1 MVDNPQTD
9 DQTLDALQAAVE
21 EGGPTAELLA
31 LIARLRESAGE
42 LAKSS
47 PDDDRHLFG
56 VIQDFLFILDERGCI
71 LDVNHVVEERLGYAA
86 HELLGQSVLEVHPP
100 ERNQEAAEIVAEFL
114 AGTRAFCPIPLITRD
129 GREIPVE
136 TSISR
141 GTWRGKPCLIGVSRD
156 ITARER
162 VDRERLEAL
171 EAAERASRRLSLLL
185 QAATRVQGATTEREV
200 LEVVAPAVRDT
211 GWEAVGAHLFR
222 DWVATDA
229 AYVGLSEKE
238 VATLEGARPDPVERA
253 SCYGPERDR
262 FKVGRSYF
270 IPSEARAAAGMP
282 EPPRKS
288 RRPRGEGRTWDSC
301 DVAYV
306 PMYGPDGAVIGTIA
320 MDDPVDGQRPDE
332 ETFRYLEFFAE
343 LAAAAIVKL
352 RLADDR
358 RRAELAVQDS
368 ERRMRALSDASFEA
382 LFFSESGICLDQNST
397 AERMFGYTLEEAVGR
412 PGVEW
417 IAPRDRE
424 MVIERMLAGR
434 EDPYEAL
441 AQRKDGSTFPAQ
453 IQARMIDDQG
463 RRIRVTSL
471 TDITARKRAEEALR
485 TSEERLAF
493 ALDATSDGVWD
504 HRLPSNTWTRNDSWY
519 ELTGYARGE
528 LKAFEEEHGS
538 ILHPDDV
545 PRLAES
551 MMAHLRGDTPEYRV
565 EFRLRHKSGEWRW
578 LLGRGRTMVRDEE
591 GNPLRLIGTDTDITR
606 QKRAEEELRRSEQ
619 KYRGLFDESIA
630 AVYVFDRE
638 KRFVDSNQAG
648 LDLVGYS
655 REELLSMSIPDVDAD
670 PVVVLP
676 AHEQLLGGAP
686 IVNYRHQLRRKDGSM
701 ITVLNNSRPLT
712 DSRGEVT
719 GMQSTLIDITQETRL
734 EEELRQLQRLEAIGT
749 LAAGV
754 THDFNNI
761 LTAIIGHAELARL
774 AMEEKAVPAGEID
787 GIVSAARR
795 GSAISKSLL
804 TFCRRTP
811 SQLEVVD
818 FGGLVS
824 DSISMLRRVLPAII
838 ELETEGLEPG
848 LWWIEAD
855 AAQMNQ
861 VLMNLVVN
869 SRDAMPE
876 GGTLRVQI
884 SSGTLYVSEDLVAA
898 DAPSREA
905 IVLTVED
912 TGQGIDSE
920 NLPRV
925 YDPFFTTKPRGRG
938 TGLGLSVVHGI
949 VEAHGAQMSL
959 HSELGSGTSISISF
973 PTASREDAGSAPV
986 VEEPIGVTTEGTVLL
1001 ADDDVHV
1008 RRVLANGLREAGCR
1022 VLEAADGREA
1032 LMIFEEVGMGID
1044 LVVLD
1049 VDMPQMTGTACLEKM
1064 RITCEDLAAILI
1076 SGFPQSIPEVSSP
1089 GTVRVICKPLSVSDL
1104 VRIASEVLADRVG
1117 R

>member
-1 MVDNPQTD
+1 MVDNPQTVD
-9 DQTLDALQAAVE
+9 RILEALQAAVE
-21 EGGPTAELLA
+21 EGRSTTEVLG
-31 LIARLRESAGE
+31 LIERLREPASEPAR
-42 LAKSS
+42 SS
-47 PDDDRHLFG
+47 SDDDRHLFG
-56 VIQDFLFILDERGCI
+56 AIQDFLFILDERGCI
-71 LDVNHVVEERLGYAA
+71 VDVNQVVEERLGYTA

-100 ERNQEAAEIVAEFL
+100 ERHQEAAEIVAELL

-129 GREIPVE
+129 GQMIPVE
-136 TSISR
+136 TSVSR
-141 GTWRGKPCLIGVSRD
+141 STWRGEPCLIGVSRD
-156 ITARER
+156 ITSRERVARER
-162 VDRERLEAL
+162 LGAL
-171 EAAERASRRLSLLL
+171 ETAERARRRLSLLL
-185 QAATRVQGATTEREV
+185 EAATRIQGATTEREV

-222 DWVATDA
+222 NWVATDA
-229 AYVGLSEKE
+229 VYVGLSEQE
-238 VATLEGARPDPVERA
+238 IATLEAARPDPAERA
-253 SCYGPERDR
+253 SWYGPEREQ
-262 FKVGRSYF
+262 FKVSRSYF
-270 IPSEARAAAGMP
+270 IPTEGGVAAGLP

-288 RRPRGEGRTWDSC
+288 RRPRTEGRTWDPC
-301 DVAYV
+301 DITYA
-306 PMYGPDGAVIGTIA
+306 PMYGPDGEVIGAIA

-343 LAAAAIVKL
+343 LAAAAIAKL

-358 RRAELAVQDS
+358 QRAEQAVQDS

-382 LFFSESGICLDQNST
+382 LFFSEKGICLDQNST

-417 IAPRDRE
+417 IAPQDRE
-424 MVIERMLAGR
+424 MVIENMLAGR
-434 EDPYEAL
+434 EVSYEAL

-453 IQARMIDDQG
+453 IQARMIDDEG

-485 TSEERLAF
+485 KSEERLAF

-504 HRLPSNTWTRNDSWY
+504 LRLPTDTWIRNDSWY
-519 ELTGYARGE
+519 GLTGYARGE
-528 LKAFEEEHGS
+528 LEAFEEEHGS

-551 MMAHLRGDTPEYRV
+551 MTAHLRGESPEYRV

-578 LLGRGRTMVRDEE
+578 LMGRGRIMARDEE

-606 QKRAEEELRRSEQ
+606 QKHAEEELRRSEQ
-619 KYRGLFDESIA
+619 RYRGLFDESIA
-630 AVYVFDRE
+630 AVYVFDGE

-648 LDLVGYS
+648 LDLLGYS

-670 PVVVLP
+670 PVAVLP
-676 AHEQLLGGAP
+676 AHERLLGGAP
-686 IVNYRHQLRRKDGSM
+686 IVNYRHRLRRKDGSL
-701 ITVLNNSRPLT
+701 ITVLNNSCPLT
-712 DSRGEVT
+712 DSQGEVT
-719 GMQSTLIDITQETRL
+719 GMQSTLIDITQEAHL

-754 THDFNNI
+754 THDFNNL

-774 AMEEKAVPAGEID
+774 AMEEKAVPTVEID

-811 SQLEVVD
+811 SRLEVVD

-824 DSISMLRRVLPAII
+824 DSIAMLRRVLPAII
-838 ELETEGLEPG
+838 EIEAEGLESDR
-848 LWWIEAD
+848 WWIEAD
-855 AAQMNQ
+855 AVQMNQ

-876 GGTLRVQI
+876 GGTLRVRI
-884 SSGTLYVSEDLVAA
+884 SSGTLDVSEDLVAA

-912 TGQGIDSE
+912 TGQGIDSDD
-920 NLPRV
+920 LPRV

-949 VEAHGAQMSL
+949 VETHGAQMSL
-959 HSELGSGTSISISF
+959 RSELGSGTSISISF
-973 PTASREDAGSAPV
+973 PLASREDAGSAPV
-986 VEEPIGVTTEGTVLL
+986 VEEPVGVTTEGTVLL

-1032 LMIFEEVGMGID
+1032 LMIFEELGVGID

-1064 RITCEDLAAILI
+1064 RINYEDLAAILI
-1076 SGFPQSIPEVSSP
+1076 SGFPQSLPEVSSP